1 MRAARRP
8 FCSRHSPA
16 VLPDRRLGHPYSA
29 GARPPG
35 RPAGRYCMARWV
47 SDNNGQVVV
56 GAASNI
62 SRRSTMKQATDRARG
77 LHASCHILLTILYYS
92 AQRARESRG
101 TAWRCRRG
109 RAAGAPPSQP
119 PPAWPCYR
127 SVATPTSDATIYRP
141 NDISSR
147 HWPYRIV
154 SISSRKIS
162 KFRYIVIVSISFQ
175 YR

>member
-1 MRAARRP
+1 MPSADRRCAVLRHKCRIGFHPMRAARRP

-101 TAWRCRRG
+101 GVMQARPCSRGAAQPATASL
-109 RAAGAPPSQP
+109 A
-119 PPAWPCYR
+119 
-127 SVATPTSDATIYRP
+127 VL
-141 NDISSR
+141 
-147 HWPYRIV
+147 
-154 SISSRKIS
+154 SISGHAD
-162 KFRYIVIVSISFQ
+162 
-175 YR
+175 